1 MSEHD
6 YILKG
11 KRVIDIEIEA
21 AQALRATL
29 GESFIQAI
37 ESLKSTLEQRG
48 KIVVIGVGK
57 SGNIGHKIAATL
69 NSTGAT
75 TVVLNS
81 QNALHGDLGI
91 LSDGDIVI
99 ALSSSGE
106 TAELLDLL
114 PFIKRFQVQI
124 IAISGKVESTLA
136 QQADIILHTPIERE
150 ACPLNL
156 APTSSSTAALIMG
169 DALAMVLLD
178 ARGFTD
184 EDFARFHPGGS
195 LGKALLTRVSDI
207 MRSQQQLAT
216 ASEASS
222 VHDALLAMNSA
233 RTGACVILNSS
244 EAIVGIFTHGDFVRA
259 YAENTSVGNQ
269 CVAEYMT
276 TKPITV
282 NLNALAT
289 EALKT
294 IRQNRVDDIVVLDQE
309 GHLAGLID
317 TQDFARLKLI

>member
-136 QQADIILHTPIERE
+136 EQADIILHTPIERE

-184 EDFARFHPGGS
+184 KDFARFHPGGS

-216 ASEASS
+216 VSDMCT

-244 EAIVGIFTHGDFVRA
+244 GAIVGIFTHGDFVRA
-259 YAENTSVGNQ
+259 YAKNTSVGHQ
-269 CVAEYMT
+269 CIAEYMT
-276 TKPITV
+276 TKPVTV
-282 NLNALAT
+282 CLDALAT

-294 IRQNRVDDIVVLDQE
+294 IRQHRVDDIVVLDQE